1 MTPSE
6 KRAAH
11 PLIST
16 SPNYGKYMAA
26 KRSREAV
33 TTLFSPLSVLTAA
46 LTSYRDELDA
56 MLNAPAI
63 YLGPGK

>member
-16 SPNYGKYMAA
+16 SPNYGKYLAA
-26 KRSREAV
+26 KRVREAV
-33 TTLFSPLSVLTAA
+33 ELLSSPVTIFMAG
-46 LTSYRDELDA
+46 YRKELDA

-63 YLGPGK
+63 YLGAGK

>member
-1 MTPSE
+1 MTPQE
-6 KRAAH
+6 MRATH

-16 SPNYGKYMAA
+16 SPNYGKYLAA
-26 KRSREAV
+26 KRAREAMA
-33 TTLFSPLSVLTAA
+33 TLFSPLAILTAA
-46 LTSYRDELDA
+46 LAGYRDELDA